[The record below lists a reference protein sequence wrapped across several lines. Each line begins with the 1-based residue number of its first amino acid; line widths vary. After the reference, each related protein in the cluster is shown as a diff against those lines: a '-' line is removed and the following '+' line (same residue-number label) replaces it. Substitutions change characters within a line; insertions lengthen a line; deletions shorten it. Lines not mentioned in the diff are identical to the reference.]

1 MVSDVMTTSLSH
13 TSDTMGHKAVQAA
26 FKVLKENTNPYLNDE
41 EKSALRKA
49 VHYGAYAHEQQIRK
63 SGEPYITHPITVAA
77 ILAEMRVDID
87 TLIAGVLHDT
97 IEDTEVDF
105 DDLVK
110 EFNADVA
117 HLVEAV
123 TKLDKLKFRNFKEAQ
138 AETFVKMLFAMSDDV
153 RVIVIKLADR
163 LHNMRTI
170 AAMSR
175 SGQKRISQETID
187 VYAPIAERIG
197 LKQIQKELEDH
208 AFKALHP
215 NRYQQIVTGAKEM
228 AGNRKKAIE
237 KICKNIEKALL
248 DTSMVAEVSGRQ
260 KSPYSIYKKIKSK
273 QLTLDEVH
281 DLFGVR
287 IIVQELHQCY
297 LALGV
302 IHNLYPPSENGF
314 KDYIAVPKQN
324 GYQSI
329 HSIVTGPYG
338 LKLEIQIRTENMDQM
353 SEAGVAAHW
362 LYKQK
367 SAQSTASLN
376 KVRSWLGSLLRL
388 QADSGS
394 SLEFYENFKSDLGL
408 DEIYVFTPKGDIVQ
422 LPIKSTA
429 MDFAYAIHT
438 SVGSHAASA
447 VVNGEPATLSKVLET
462 GDTVSIKTAKGLTV
476 NADWLS
482 VVVSSKARTAIRKE
496 LKDIKDEDALVLG
509 HRMLDRALDTFGH
522 SFEALDRRTIQKV
535 LKHYQLDSMDELL
548 KSFAFGKLL
557 PSIVARKLLPLMK
570 KRKLDKEYQPKEA
583 LIIDGTEGSIV
594 NYPHCCFPLPGDEI
608 TGYLS
613 PSKGVVIH
621 RSQCINLQE
630 TLKDSPERSVKC
642 QWNVDPSG
650 MFKTKLMVDVI
661 NRTGVLANLASL
673 IAAEDV
679 NIVTIDQVDKEGG
692 FSQLNFVVEVESRG
706 HATQLMNRLQRHT
719 EVLNV
724 KRVYHEK
731 NH

>member
-1 MVSDVMTTSLSH
+1 MTTTQLSH
-13 TSDTMGHKAVQAA
+13 TSDTMGHKLVQAA
-26 FKVLKENTNPYLNDE
+26 FKKLKENTNLYLNDE

-49 VHYGAYAHEQQIRK
+49 VHYGAYAHEKQIRK
-63 SGEPYITHPITVAA
+63 SGEPYISHPIIVAA

-97 IEDTEVDF
+97 IEDTEVSYE
-105 DDLVK
+105 DLVT

-153 RVIVIKLADR
+153 RVIIIKLADR

-170 AAMSR
+170 DAMSR

-197 LKQIQKELEDH
+197 LKHMQKELEDH

-215 NRYQQIVTGAKEM
+215 NRYKQIVTGAKEM
-228 AGNRKKAIE
+228 AGHRKKAIE

-248 DTSMVAEVSGRQ
+248 DASMVADVRGRQ
-260 KSPYSIYKKIKSK
+260 KAPYSIYKKIKSK
-273 QLTLDEVH
+273 QLTLEEVH

-287 IIVQELHQCY
+287 IIVSELHQCY

-338 LKLEIQIRTENMDQM
+338 LKLEIQIRTQNMDEM

-362 LYKQK
+362 MYKQK

-438 SVGSHAASA
+438 SVGSHAVSA
-447 VVNGEPATLSKVLET
+447 VVNGETTALSKVLET

-476 NADWLS
+476 TADWLG
-482 VVVSSKARTAIRKE
+482 VVVTSKARTAIRKE
-496 LKDIKDEDALVLG
+496 LKDIKDEDALLLG

-522 SFEALDRRTIQKV
+522 SFEALDARTIKKV
-535 LKHYQLDSMDELL
+535 LKEYQLDSMDDLL
-548 KSFAFGKLL
+548 KSFAYGQLL

-570 KRKLDKEYQPKEA
+570 KRKLDKDYQPKEA
-583 LIIDGTEGSIV
+583 LVIDGTEGSIV

-621 RSQCINLQE
+621 RSQCVNLME

-650 MFKTKLMVDVI
+650 MFKTKLVVDVI

-692 FSQLNFVVEVESRG
+692 FSQLNFVVEVENKG
-706 HATQLMNRLQRHT
+706 QATQLMKRLQRHT